1 MAIFHLSVQ
10 TLGRTSGGNALAAA
24 AYRAGEKLRDY
35 DYSKRKHEVE
45 FSGIY
50 APEKSPE
57 WCLERAGLWAAVE
70 EAEKRKD
77 AQLCREMNFALP
89 LELNS
94 DQRRALVEEY
104 AKIFTE
110 QGMVVDVAIHKS
122 KDGKNPHAHMM
133 LTMRELTPEGF
144 GKKCREWNRQDLV
157 SAWREK
163 WAELANGALE
173 RAGHSARIDHRSLAA
188 QGINREPT
196 RHQGKAATH
205 MPGQSLVREYNHAIK
220 DMAQIGQEMAQ
231 IRAEL
236 MELEKRQQK
245 EQSPVREAS
254 TRGQATPSAVPP
266 TEASLEG
273 AELLPVIARH
283 RAEQVAAA
291 RALQKAKEELYRK
304 YQAVMQ
310 CKQDMEKHNAEFK
323 NMGFFKK
330 ITKTNNINKSAE
342 ELDKQYEQCVK
353 NYEVAKSVADKA
365 QKDAVKA
372 NAALEAVLAEYHQN
386 TQHAKAKAQAKVQ
399 ERRER
404 IQERER
410 QPRSKGFDI
419 CR

>member
-10 TLGRTSGGNALAAA
+10 TIGRASGGNALAAA
-24 AYRAGEKLRDY
+24 AYRAGEQLGDY

-50 APEKSPE
+50 APEKSPQ
-57 WCLERAGLWAAVE
+57 WCLDRAGLWAAVE

-89 LELNS
+89 VELNLN
-94 DQRRALVEEY
+94 QRRELVEEY
-104 AKIFTE
+104 AKTFTK
-110 QGMVVDVAIHKS
+110 QGMVVDAAIHKS
-122 KDGKNPHAHMM
+122 KDGKNPHAHIM

-163 WAELANGALE
+163 WADLANGALE

-188 QGINREPT
+188 QGIDREPT

-205 MPGQSLVREYNHAIK
+205 MPGQSLVREYNHALK
-220 DMAQIGQEMAQ
+220 DMAQIGQELAK

-236 MELEKRQQK
+236 RELENRPQK

-254 TRGQATPSAVPP
+254 TREQATAQ
-266 TEASLEG
+266 LEG
-273 AELLPVIARH
+273 AELLPVIARN

-291 RALQKAKEELYRK
+291 KTLQKAKEEQDRK
-304 YQAVMQ
+304 YQEVMQ
-310 CKQDMEKHNAEFK
+310 CKRKMEEHNAEVK

-330 ITKTNNINKSAE
+330 IAKTNNINKSAE
-342 ELDKQYEQCVK
+342 ELDKRYEQCLK
-353 NYEVAKSVADKA
+353 NYEAAKSVADRA
-365 QKDAVKA
+365 QKDALKA
-372 NAALEAVLAEYHQN
+372 NTVLEAVLAEYQN
-386 TQHAKAKAQAKVQ
+386 TPHAKAKAQAKVQ
-399 ERRER
+399 ERKER
-404 IQERER
+404 MQERER
-410 QPRSKGFDI
+410 QRGRNMGRS
-419 CR
+419 R

>member
-10 TLGRTSGGNALAAA
+10 TFSRTSGGNALAAA
-24 AYRAGEKLRDY
+24 AYRSGEKLGDY

-50 APEKSPE
+50 APEKSPD
-57 WCLERAGLWAAVE
+57 WCLDREGLWAAVE

-89 LELNS
+89 LELNF
-94 DQRRALVEEY
+94 DQQRALVEEY

-110 QGMVVDVAIHKS
+110 QGMVVDAAIHKS

-144 GKKCREWNRQDLV
+144 GKKRREWNRQDLV

-173 RAGHSARIDHRSLAA
+173 RAGHSTRIDHRSLAA
-188 QGINREPT
+188 QGIDREPT

-205 MPGQSLVREYNHAIK
+205 MPGQNFVREYNHALK
-220 DMAQIGQEMAQ
+220 DMAKIGQEMAQ

-236 MELEKRQQK
+236 IELEKWQQK
-245 EQSPVREAS
+245 VQSPVREAS
-254 TRGQATPSAVPP
+254 TRKQVTPSAVPP
-266 TEASLEG
+266 TEVPLEG

-283 RAEQVAAA
+283 RTEQVAAA
-291 RALQKAKEELYRK
+291 RALQKAKEEMDRK
-304 YQAVMQ
+304 YQAIMQ
-310 CKQDMEKHNAEFK
+310 CKRDMEEHNTEVK

-330 ITKTNNINKSAE
+330 ITKTNNINQSAE
-342 ELDKQYEQCVK
+342 ELDKRYEQCVK
-353 NYEVAKSVADKA
+353 NYEVAKYVADKA
-365 QKDAVKA
+365 QKDAVKV
-372 NAALEAVLAEYHQN
+372 NTALEEILVEYQN
-386 TQHAKAKAQAKVQ
+386 TPHAKAKAQAKVQ
-399 ERRER
+399 ERKER
-404 IQERER
+404 MQERER
-410 QPRSKGFDI
+410 QRGQTMG
-419 CR
+419 RGR